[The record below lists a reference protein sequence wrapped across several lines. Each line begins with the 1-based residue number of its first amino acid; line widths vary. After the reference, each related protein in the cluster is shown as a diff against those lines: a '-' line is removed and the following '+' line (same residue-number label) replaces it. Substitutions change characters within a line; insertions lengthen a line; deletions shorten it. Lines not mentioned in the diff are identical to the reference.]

1 MRTPAFV
8 VPGEVLLSGGGSLL
22 SGEVGGYCCQGGSAV
37 GGDLLPGGRGHSH
50 VNRMTH
56 ACKNITFQQLHWR
69 AVITQNRNPLN
80 TLLEAK

>member
-1 MRTPAFV
+1 M
-8 VPGEVLLSGGGSLL
+8 
-22 SGEVGGYCCQGGSAV
+22 GGYCCQGGSAV

-56 ACKNITFQQLHWR
+56 ACKNITFPQLHWR

-80 TLLEAK
+80 TLLEGKMISQAMFQIDSFTNDFSH